1 MGFMLIVQV
10 MESCVYN
17 CICVN
22 FNLCVQVNACV
33 THAWIGCLHVLL
45 HVFMLVWSVLRACMC
60 VCKCM
65 CVCVRTCVC
74 VCVCVLGD
82 QGYAWQDISP
92 VKPQNSTRKTLQHTH
107 THTHT
112 CLERKQ
118 TYCIIAWCSQQDKT
132 GKHTHKHTHSDTKTH
147 KHTHTPL
154 AISFASQRSW

>member
-1 MGFMLIVQV
+1 MCAGECMRNTCLNWMFACVTA
-10 MESCVYN
+10 CVYVGLVSVA
-17 CICVN
+17 CMHV
-22 FNLCVQVNACV
+22 CVQV
-33 THAWIGCLHVLL
+33 HV
-45 HVFMLVWSVLRACMC
+45 C
-60 VCKCM
+60 VCAH
-65 CVCVRTCVC
+65 VC

-132 GKHTHKHTHSDTKTH
+132 GKHTHRHTHSDTNTH

-154 AISFASQRSW
+154 AISFASQRS